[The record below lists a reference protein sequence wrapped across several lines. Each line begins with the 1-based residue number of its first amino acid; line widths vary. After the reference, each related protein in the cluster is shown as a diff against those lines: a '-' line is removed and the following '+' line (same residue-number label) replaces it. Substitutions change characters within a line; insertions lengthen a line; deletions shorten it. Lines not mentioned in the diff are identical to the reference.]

1 MTSTGSVSRRRPL
14 RVGFFLP
21 HFAAGGIERVIL
33 NLLLRLDREAFLT
46 TLILRRR
53 EGDLLAA
60 VPDRVDVVDL
70 GGVKMRWMA
79 PTLRRRLRHLELDVV
94 YSGTN
99 AANLALLSA
108 AATMPSRPGIIISEH
123 TLGSLFLREAKW
135 RWLRSTAMRRLYPV
149 ADLIVTPLA
158 DLGIELRRVLH
169 RPDLPVREL
178 LNPLFDAELIAQPTA
193 PTDPDTSV
201 RGYPYFVAAGR
212 LAKVKGYDL
221 LLQAFATLS
230 RQRPEPHLVMLGDGE
245 ERLELEHLAASL
257 GIADKVHFK
266 GFVDR
271 PMEVF
276 RDAIALVIS
285 SRREGTPNVIPEAM
299 AAGTAVIAKD
309 CSIGVHRLLQGGRS
323 GILLQAPTPD
333 DLAAAMRTLIDEPA
347 RRAELIAAGLHLAQ
361 HFSFQETIPRYAQT
375 LVDAATRRIDPNAPV
390 QSRLRD
396 RSSAPEPC

>member
-1 MTSTGSVSRRRPL
+1 MNISGAASRERPL

-21 HFAAGGIERVIL
+21 HFAAGGIERVVL
-33 NLLLRLDREAFLT
+33 NLLLGLDREAFST
-46 TLILRRR
+46 SLILRRR

-60 VPDRVDVVDL
+60 VPEWVELVDL
-70 GGVKMRWMA
+70 GGVKMRWIVPM
-79 PTLRRRLRHLELDVV
+79 LRRRLQRMKLDVV

-99 AANLALLSA
+99 AANLALLLA
-108 AATMPSRPGIIISEH
+108 AATMCSRPGIIISEH

-135 RWLRSTAMRRLYPV
+135 RCLRTAAMRHLYPV

-158 DLGIELRRVLH
+158 DLGIELRRLLH

-178 LNPLFDAELIAQPTA
+178 LNPLFDARLIAQPCA
-193 PTDPDTSV
+193 PTAPDTSV

-245 ERLELEHLAASL
+245 ERLALERLAADL
-257 GIADKVHFK
+257 GIADKVHFE

-276 RDAIALVIS
+276 RDAVALVIS
-285 SRREGTPNVIPEAM
+285 SQREGTPNVIPEAM

-323 GILLQAPTPD
+323 GMLLPSPAPE
-333 DLAAAMRTLIDEPA
+333 DLAAAMRTLIDDPA
-347 RRAELIAAGLHLAQ
+347 RRAELIAAGLRLAQ
-361 HFSFQETIPRYAQT
+361 HFRFEETIPRYAQT
-375 LVDAATRRIDPNAPV
+375 FVDAAGGRIDRNAPV
-390 QSRLRD
+390 NSRLND
-396 RSSAPEPC
+396 

>member
-1 MTSTGSVSRRRPL
+1 MTISRAASRERPL

-21 HFAAGGIERVIL
+21 HFAAGGIERVVL
-33 NLLLRLDREAFLT
+33 NLLLGLDREAFST
-46 TLILRRR
+46 SLILRRR

-60 VPDRVDVVDL
+60 VPDGVELVDL

-79 PTLRRRLRHLELDVV
+79 PTLRRRLPPLKLDVV

-99 AANLALLSA
+99 AANLALLLA

-135 RWLRSTAMRRLYPV
+135 RWLRTAAMRRLYPM

-178 LNPLFDAELIAQPTA
+178 LNPLFDARLIAQPTA
-193 PTDPDTSV
+193 QTAPDTSV

-221 LLQAFATLS
+221 LLQAFAALA
-230 RQRPEPHLVMLGDGE
+230 RQRPEPHLVMLGEGE
-245 ERLELEHLAASL
+245 ERPELERLAADL
-257 GIADKVHFK
+257 GIADKVHFE
-266 GFVDR
+266 GYVDR

-276 RDAIALVIS
+276 RDATALVIS
-285 SRREGTPNVIPEAM
+285 SQREGTPNVIPEAM

-323 GILLQAPTPD
+323 GMLLQSPSPD
-333 DLAAAMRTLIDEPA
+333 DLATAMRTLIDQPA
-347 RRAELIAAGLHLAQ
+347 RRAELIAAGLRVARQ
-361 HFSFQETIPRYAQT
+361 FSFQDTIPRYAET
-375 LVDAATRRIDPNAPV
+375 LIDAAARRIDRHAPV
-390 QSRLRD
+390 ESQLRD
-396 RSSAPEPC
+396 RSLGQ